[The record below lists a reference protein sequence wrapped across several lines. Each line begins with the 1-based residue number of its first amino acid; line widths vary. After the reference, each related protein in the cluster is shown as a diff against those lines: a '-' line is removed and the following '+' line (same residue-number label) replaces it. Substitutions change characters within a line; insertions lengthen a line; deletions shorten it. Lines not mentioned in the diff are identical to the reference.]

1 MNVYNL
7 SNLNKAE
14 LTKMVEAKQAIK
26 KAFTVQ
32 AFDIDNK
39 LSDLHITNDLQA
51 SLFTQ
56 LKLKL
61 DGLKVSIKNVDNFL
75 DIASSVNNTIKPS
88 VSLSKKS
95 FVSLSKPT
103 LSRVSLSKPDLCR
116 VTMNSSRLIKT
127 A

>member
-61 DGLKVSIKNVDNFL
+61 DGLKVSIKNVEHFL
-75 DIASSVNNTIKPS
+75 DIAAAVKPK
-88 VSLSKKS
+88 VSLN
-95 FVSLSKPT
+95 KPI
-103 LSRVSLSKPDLCR
+103 LSRVSLSKPALCK
-116 VTMNSSRLIKT
+116 VSLSASRLIKT